1 LGQDLLPELGIINTH
16 QCQIQISLNILSLE
30 EEKYVLPELWTRDRN
45 QGGLKIP
52 PIHIELKHKGETVRR
67 KQ

>member
-1 LGQDLLPELGIINTH
+1 MPELGIVSDIH

-45 QGGLKIP
+45 QG
-52 PIHIELKHKGETVRR
+52 
-67 KQ
+67 